1 MYRLFLFI
9 AIFSL
14 TSSTSFAQLTDMNLP
29 SVSLTDLNGKG
40 INTGELSKDG
50 KITLISFWATWCPP
64 CKKELNNINDVY
76 EDWQK
81 KYNMKLIAISIDDVK
96 STYKIKPYADDH
108 KWEFQV
114 LLDQNQNLKRA
125 LNIQNVPHTI
135 LLDKSGKIAYS
146 HSGYVDGDE
155 LILEEEM
162 LKLSKK

>member
-1 MYRLFLFI
+1 MYKVIIFI
-9 AIFSL
+9 GVLSL
-14 TSSTSFAQLTDMNLP
+14 SLQRTSAQITNTSLP

-40 INTGELSKDG
+40 ISTGEIYKDG
-50 KITLISFWATWCPP
+50 KITIISFWATWCPP
-64 CKKELNNINDVY
+64 CKKELNNINEVY

-81 KYNMKLIAISIDDVK
+81 KYNMKLVAISIDDVK
-96 STYKIKPYADDH
+96 SIYKIKPYADDH

-125 LNIQNVPHTI
+125 LNIQNVPHTL
-135 LLDKSGKIAYS
+135 LLDKTGKIIYS

-162 LKLSKK
+162 LKLNKK